1 LNLALDA
8 QPAEQSNS
16 IPSTEQIVRRLE
28 TARAQ
33 NRSRFRPY
41 EVVRIYKLF
50 GKDLSKNKSE
60 VIARVAFFPPAT
72 QTYRIDKAAGMALGE
87 KIVRKILQSE
97 NQLLADR
104 GAYDIS
110 IHNYTFRF
118 LRQEDL
124 NGRRCQVLEITP
136 LRKDTNLLR
145 GSIWIDAETYLPH
158 RVEGE
163 PAQEPSW
170 WVRDIHVVLDFRDV
184 GGMWLQT
191 GFSSTANVRLLGR
204 YTLSSQDAQYDFG
217 QRVEIE
223 ADLIKRSRP
232 DE

>member
-1 LNLALDA
+1 LALDA

-16 IPSTEQIVRRLE
+16 IPPTDQIVRRLD
-28 TARAQ
+28 TARTQ

-41 EVVRIYKLF
+41 EVVRSYKLF
-50 GKDLSKNKSE
+50 GKDLSKSKSE

-72 QTYRIDKAAGMALGE
+72 QSYRIDKAAGMALGE
-87 KIVRKILQSE
+87 KIVRKILQNE

-104 GAYDIS
+104 SASDIS
-110 IHNYTFRF
+110 TRNYTFRF
-118 LRQEDL
+118 LRQDVL
-124 NGRRCQVLEITP
+124 NGRRCHVLEITP
-136 LRKDTNLLR
+136 LRRDTNLLK

-170 WVRDIHVVLDFRDV
+170 WVHDIHVVIDFRDV

-204 YTLSSQDAQYDFG
+204 YTLTSQDLRYNPGDDEK
-217 QRVEIE
+217 VEIE
-223 ADLIKRSRP
+223 ADLIDQSRQ
-232 DE
+232 